1 MTATTDFLYLFRQNA
16 RAQSIPAQRFLFHQG
31 DPVRDV
37 YLLEKGLV
45 KMMRSEPN
53 GQEIIVEL
61 RFADN
66 HLGVTSTL
74 ANEPAPMTAITA
86 TPCELYRLSVN
97 EFLRLANND
106 RSFMHTLLA
115 LISRQRNE
123 QISLRAQEGMLDAR
137 PRLITLLL
145 RLAKEL
151 GIERKGK
158 LYLALPIAKQ
168 DIAGMLGITPQSL
181 SRILRKMKQE
191 QLIIEEREWI
201 ILKNP
206 QALQYKMEIGE
217 ENDPQEWLAKKGCAE
232 I

>member
-1 MTATTDFLYLFRQNA
+1 
-16 RAQSIPAQRFLFHQG
+16 
-31 DPVRDV
+31 
-37 YLLEKGLV
+37 
-45 KMMRSEPN
+45 
-53 GQEIIVEL
+53 
-61 RFADN
+61 
-66 HLGVTSTL
+66 
-74 ANEPAPMTAITA
+74 MTAITA

-158 LYLALPIAKQ
+158 LYLALPIAKR

-181 SRILRKMKQE
+181 SGILREMKQE
-191 QLIIEEREWI
+191 GLIVEEKEWI
-201 ILKNP
+201 ILKNL
-206 QALQYKMEIGE
+206 QASQYTIDVPTKFRRGSPAAQCSLPSCQPTI
-217 ENDPQEWLAKKGCAE
+217 
-232 I
+232 